1 MENVTADQLRSYV
14 ERAEQLAAEKQD
26 IAEAKKEL
34 MAEAKG
40 AGYDT
45 KIILK
50 IVAMRKRKADDLAEE
65 EAILEMY
72 KAALGM

>member
-14 ERAEQLAAEKQD
+14 ERAEKLDAEKQD

-40 AGYDT
+40 QGYDT

-50 IVAMRKRKADDLAEE
+50 VVAMRKRKADDLAEE